1 MNRRLEEAR
10 MRLDALQTAMPSAME
25 AKLTDRRHRF
35 EMLAT
40 RLDGASPVKKFAQG
54 YSYVVDES
62 GRNVSVADDVNIGDS
77 LQIYLR
83 EGKLGV
89 EVTSK

>member
-1 MNRRLEEAR
+1 
-10 MRLDALQTAMPSAME
+10 MRLDGLQTAMPVAME

-35 EMLAT
+35 EMLAA

-54 YSYVVDES
+54 YSYTVNAEGKNIS
-62 GRNVSVADDVNIGDS
+62 SKDDVAVGDE
-77 LQIYLR
+77 LTVYLR

-89 EVTSK
+89 EVKNKG